1 MLLQD
6 RVAIITGGAR
16 GIGRGIALKFA
27 DEGCSVAIADLN
39 TDEAKIT
46 LDELSKKGKEGLF
59 VKCDV
64 ADSKQVHDVV
74 DKVINK
80 FGKIDILINDAG
92 IHPAQYTI
100 VDLPEKEWDRILAV
114 DLKGE
119 FLFCQAVAPYM
130 IKRKYGKIVNISSLA
145 ASHPPHPSVHYSAA
159 KAGVLGL
166 TYDLAVELASYNI
179 TVNAIQPGA
188 VRTPLWD
195 GALSVV
201 ANKDAFFADLAKA
214 DIPLQRIGTPDDL
227 AGAAL
232 FLASD
237 LSAYV
242 TGISILVAGGQPLR
256 PLFEIKEK

>member
-1 MLLQD
+1 MLLD
-6 RVAIITGGAR
+6 DKVAIITGGAR

-27 DEGCSVAIADLN
+27 DEGCSVAIADVN
-39 TDEAKIT
+39 MSEADVT
-46 LDELSKKGKEGLF
+46 VAELVKKGKEGLAIQ
-59 VKCDV
+59 CDV
-64 ADSKQVHDVV
+64 SDSQQVRSMV

-92 IHPAQYTI
+92 IHPAQYTLL
-100 VDLPEKEWDRILAV
+100 DLPEKEWDRVLDV

-119 FLFCQAVAPYM
+119 FLCCQAVVPHM
-130 IKRKYGKIVNISSLA
+130 IKRKYGKIVNVSSLS
-145 ASHPPHPSVHYSAA
+145 ASTPQHPSPHYSAA

-166 TYDLAVELASYNI
+166 TYDLAFELASYNI
-179 TVNAIQPGA
+179 CVNAIQPGA

-195 GALSVV
+195 GSLASVED
-201 ANKDAFFADLAKA
+201 KDAFFADLAQKN
-214 DIPLQRIGTPDDL
+214 IPLQRIGTTEDL

-242 TGISILVAGGQPLR
+242 TGVSLLVTGGQPLTIMH
-256 PLFEIKEK
+256 EI

>member
-1 MLLQD
+1 MLLKD

-27 DEGCSVAIADLN
+27 DEGCSVAIADIN
-39 TDEAKIT
+39 MNEANVT
-46 LDELSKKGKEGLF
+46 LAELSKKGKEALAIQ
-59 VKCDV
+59 CDV
-64 ADSKQVHDVV
+64 SDRQQVHAMV
-74 DKVINK
+74 DKIIKK

-92 IHPAQYTI
+92 IHPAQYSL
-100 VDLPEKEWDRILAV
+100 VDLPEKEWDRVLAV

-119 FLFCQAVAPYM
+119 FLCCQAVVPHM
-130 IKRKYGKIVNISSLA
+130 MKRKYGKIINISSLS

-166 TYDLAVELASYNI
+166 TYDLALELASFNI
-179 TVNAIQPGA
+179 CVNAIQPGA
-188 VRTPLWD
+188 IPTPLWE
-195 GALSVV
+195 GSLASV
-201 ANKDAFFADLAKA
+201 ADKNAFFADLAKET
-214 DIPLQRIGTPDDL
+214 IPLQRTGTPEDI

-242 TGISILVAGGQPLR
+242 TGVSLLVTGGQPLR
-256 PLFEIKEK
+256 PIHIIQ